1 MAERTQLRTELLARP
16 DVPDEDIDD
25 VIALAQ
31 ELQDADEEAAEGASL
46 AEVQDVARELD
57 IAPAYVE
64 KALGE
69 LTRRRQEAAEE
80 AKEAEEAAEERQQGL
95 LRLAGA
101 GAAALVG
108 LLLMSGLWV
117 GSAVPGLRVAEGELA
132 AAEAQLDAVIDRQA
146 GLAPQLVSLAGG
158 NGRGLEEHVKA
169 VRDADDVHAK
179 LEASDALG
187 QAMAERIAALKPTD
201 ASSQQLRLNLQYEI
215 TGSANRIAT
224 ERARYE
230 QARVAYDQAGHGL
243 RASIARAVGLVD

>member
-1 MAERTQLRTELLARP
+1 MAERTQLRSELLARP

-25 VIALAQ
+25 LIALAQ

-69 LTRRRQEAAEE
+69 LTRRRQEAA
-80 AKEAEEAAEERQQGL
+80 AAAEAAEERQQGL
-95 LRLAGA
+95 VKLAGA

-108 LLLMSGLWV
+108 LLLLTGLWV
-117 GSAVPGLRVAEGELA
+117 ASAVPGLRAAAGELA

-146 GLAPQLVSLAGG
+146 GLAPQLVSLAGA

-169 VRDADDVHAK
+169 VRGAEDVQAK

-215 TGSANRIAT
+215 TGSANRVAT

-230 QARVAYDQAGHGL
+230 QARVAYDQASHGL
-243 RASIARAVGLVD
+243 RASLARGVGLVD